1 MNESEITPSK
11 IRAHFLKNAFP
22 LVDEYIG
29 AALGTSRMN
38 ANNAIAQNAVWE
50 ILKQIILEAKNPA
63 PMMDLRGKTIDE
75 QVDKILTMV
84 SEQKCTLDEGKE
96 YLSLVQQGLELTEIP
111 KMVKQMESLEAL
123 GIL

>member
-1 MNESEITPSK
+1 MKETEYTPSN

-29 AALGTSRMN
+29 AALGTSRMQS
-38 ANNAIAQNAVWE
+38 NNAMAQTAVWD

-63 PMMDLRGKTIDE
+63 PMLSLKGKTIDE
-75 QVDKILTMV
+75 QVNEILTKV
-84 SEQKCTLDEGKE
+84 STQELTLDEGKD
-96 YLSLVQQGLELTEIP
+96 YLSLVQQGFELTEIP
-111 KMVKQMESLEAL
+111 KMMKQVENLQAL